1 MFAPLLEEALQYIK
15 VSIFFIKWI
24 PSSQNKVADELAR
37 KAILQN

>member
-1 MFAPLLEEALQYIK
+1 
-15 VSIFFIKWI
+15 FIKWI